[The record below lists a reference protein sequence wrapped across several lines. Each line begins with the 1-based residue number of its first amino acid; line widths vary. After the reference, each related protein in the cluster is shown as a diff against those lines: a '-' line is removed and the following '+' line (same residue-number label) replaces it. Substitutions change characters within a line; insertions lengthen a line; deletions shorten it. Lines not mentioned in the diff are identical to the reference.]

1 MNWSYDNSMARLGK
15 SSVSGGYSFNANS
28 VGNSSSSSSAG
39 AIIGS
44 IFGSLAT
51 GLGAALVSNKMSGAG
66 KPSNKQISANVA
78 KIVSE
83 MPTQIANKVAKF
95 NTNYGAAGVKISSDG
110 TVNPSY
116 EVRQKELTDAI
127 ATREKEVKG
136 SNGKTQPS
144 YQKYTEAKAVVTG
157 LERGKTAYEAIG
169 KQIENFDTSRFDI
182 IGEKASIKEPSS
194 GEYIQYLS
202 KDVQDKYKDNHLQ
215 LCKLAIETN
224 KYQDDKKALE
234 NKCKEYNNLKAD
246 QKNILNGLK
255 DKDGKPITSEN
266 ELSNAIKEAE
276 KAVKEIEGTKIEGS
290 ETTNSQHDAAINSL
304 KKQLKALGTKAEFD
318 AAVQEIKHMNT
329 KYTDV
334 LKVQKEVKDV
344 KEADNAVKNN
354 KKTGNILNKLFGRK
368 SEKNKAARAYK
379 KEQQAQSNA
388 AIAEFRKKYS

>member
-136 SNGKTQPS
+136 SNGETQPS

-169 KQIENFDTSRFDI
+169 KQIESFDTSGLDI

-202 KDVQDKYKDNHLQ
+202 KDVQDKYKDNYLQ

-255 DKDGKPITSEN
+255 DKDGKPINDIEN
-266 ELSNAIKEAE
+266 LSNAIKEAE
-276 KAVKEIEGTKIEGS
+276 KAVKEIEGTKIEGT

-329 KYTDV
+329 KYTDA
-334 LKVQKEVKDV
+334 LKVQKEVTDV
-344 KEADNAVKNN
+344 KEADNAVKSN
-354 KKTGNILNKLFGRK
+354 KKKGTIFNKLFGRK
-368 SEKNKAARAYK
+368 NKENKDARAYK
-379 KEQQAQSNA
+379 KEQQAQMNA
-388 AIAEFRKKYS
+388 AYAEFIKKYS